1 MSYQFRSAKITSPS
15 TPNFW
20 GGCFVEKDL
29 TVLLEIETDGSILA
43 SYLGKSVFD
52 QLLQFVGNTTKRDKD
67 TVKTLLREI
76 SGNPFIKTA
85 IIGVLSDSSMYL
97 GCQGKGQAV
106 LVRGEEVG
114 TVISGGF
121 VSQGKIDL
129 NDRIVFHSDRLAKI
143 LGNKTLLDIYLS
155 SNLEDFE
162 EELAGILSVNEKAKG
177 LAVLEV
183 VIAKYKILPELNNI
197 NNITKFHLQKYLPEQ
212 LPLKLEQLKNYY
224 FSKTLRQKLF
234 LAVSSFLFIFFIINT
249 FAGVIRSRNSQKLK
263 QLNQTLSVV
272 SQQFEEAQNLIELN
286 PIRSRELLG
295 SAKLSV
301 SQLLTKT
308 KKNSEG
314 YKKLT
319 GWFEK
324 ISASEVAAYKIYKLT
339 AVPVYF
345 DISLIKPGGHI
356 DYVSSY
362 QDRQVVLDRQ
372 SKTLYYLDLTTKQSG
387 ILAGQDVVKN
397 AATVAIHGTNA
408 YLLNEDGIYR
418 IDIEKKTAG
427 KVLDYDNNWGD
438 IASFQSFAANLY
450 LLDRKNNT
458 IWKYLSTDTGLSD
471 RRSYLQSGIGVNLAN
486 MTDMDIDGSIWVTG
500 GAEIIKFTAGGN
512 DQFSF
517 KGLSDS
523 TTNID
528 SFSTSENEKYIYLLE
543 RSLKRILVFDK
554 DGLYYAQYQWEDLKD
569 AQSIVVS
576 EATGK
581 IYVFFDTKIYAID
594 QR

>member
-1 MSYQFRSAKITSPS
+1 M
-15 TPNFW
+15 
-20 GGCFVEKDL
+20 
-29 TVLLEIETDGSILA
+29 
-43 SYLGKSVFD
+43 
-52 QLLQFVGNTTKRDKD
+52 
-67 TVKTLLREI
+67 
-76 SGNPFIKTA
+76 
-85 IIGVLSDSSMYL
+85 
-97 GCQGKGQAV
+97 
-106 LVRGEEVG
+106 
-114 TVISGGF
+114 
-121 VSQGKIDL
+121 
-129 NDRIVFHSDRLAKI
+129 
-143 LGNKTLLDIYLS
+143 
-155 SNLEDFE
+155 
-162 EELAGILSVNEKAKG
+162 
-177 LAVLEV
+177 
-183 VIAKYKILPELNNI
+183 
-197 NNITKFHLQKYLPEQ
+197 
-212 LPLKLEQLKNYY
+212 
-224 FSKTLRQKLF
+224 
-234 LAVSSFLFIFFIINT
+234 
-249 FAGVIRSRNSQKLK
+249 
-263 QLNQTLSVV
+263 
-272 SQQFEEAQNLIELN
+272 
-286 PIRSRELLG
+286 
-295 SAKLSV
+295 
-301 SQLLTKT
+301 
-308 KKNSEG
+308 
-314 YKKLT
+314 
-319 GWFEK
+319 
-324 ISASEVAAYKIYKLT
+324 
-339 AVPVYF
+339 
-345 DISLIKPGGHI
+345 
-356 DYVSSY
+356 
-362 QDRQVVLDRQ
+362 
-372 SKTLYYLDLTTKQSG
+372 DLTTKQSG